1 MWSFPHTIP
10 QAKVILCMSRGHNR
24 SSTIAR
30 ISGVSVRQ
38 VQRTLEEIA
47 AEGYAVSTRVWSMEG
62 ADCAWEY
69 RRTELWEMFLVPRA
83 VAVISQQLHRYTTP
97 EARMRAFCMVI
108 E

>member
-30 ISGVSVRQ
+30 ISGVSMRQ

-47 AEGYAVSTRVWSMEG
+47 GEGYAVSTKTWSMEG
-62 ADCAWEY
+62 SDSQWKF
-69 RRTELWEMFLVPRA
+69 RRTELWEMFLLPRA
-83 VAVISQQLHRYTTP
+83 IAVIRHHIHQYKTP

>member
-10 QAKVILCMSRGHNR
+10 QAKVILCMSRGHSR

-30 ISGVSVRQ
+30 ISGVSMRQ

-47 AEGYAVSTRVWSMEG
+47 GEGYAVSTQSWSMEG
-62 ADCAWEY
+62 SDSAWAI
-69 RRTELWEMFLVPRA
+69 RRTPLWEMFLLPRA
-83 VAVISQQLHRYTTP
+83 VAVIGLNIHRYTTP